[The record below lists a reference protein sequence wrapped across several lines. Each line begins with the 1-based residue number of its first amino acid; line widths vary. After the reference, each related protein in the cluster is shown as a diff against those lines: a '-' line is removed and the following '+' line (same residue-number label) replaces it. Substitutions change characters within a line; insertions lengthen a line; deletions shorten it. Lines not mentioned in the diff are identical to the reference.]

1 MKTLVQKLFGNTINN
16 ETKILNAFPNS
27 KLQEVSREIQKKL
40 ELKRAAEMARVAEI
54 TDDEKIAMAIAAL
67 RAKNKASAKNAR

>member
-67 RAKNKASAKNAR
+67 RAKNKSSAKSAR